1 MVSTFEDLVEALAA
15 QVKGG
20 PLSDDEKVDLIDTV
34 EDNGLDDPEALPPWL
49 ASLFDALVN
58 HQAVPSAP
66 QNAGAKAGG
75 SAHNFLY
82 ELSELLDL
90 DWDEHG
96 EYFVLRVPATGM
108 EAVVSVEDDS
118 FRVQPIVS

>member
-1 MVSTFEDLVEALAA
+1 MVSKFEDLVEALAV

-20 PLSDDEKVDLIDTV
+20 PLSDDEKVDLIDAV

-58 HQAVPSAP
+58 HEALPTAP
-66 QNAGAKAGG
+66 QNAGAKPGG

-82 ELSELLDL
+82 ELSELLVARRGGDL
-90 DWDEHG
+90 VSAECHRCQASERRPSGGGRQG
-96 EYFVLRVPATGM
+96 E
-108 EAVVSVEDDS
+108 
-118 FRVQPIVS
+118 